1 MTIRKITGLEG
12 GFSIVPNSTLNDN
25 LSWEAIGLL
34 AYLCAKPDDWE
45 VSVTQL
51 VNHSKHCPRPSRRDK
66 TYRILDELIEAGYVQ
81 RINNRA
87 GGKFTGVEYL
97 VSPTK
102 LEQVREQ
109 LPHTDLPDTDL
120 PDTVKPTQQK
130 KEKNKERKKQN
141 GEKVSP
147 SLSQTEEKN
156 KKPDKP
162 KRKRHQYT
170 EEFDTFFK
178 AYPETKGSKLEAFKV
193 WKQLNK
199 TERQEAL
206 KSLDNY
212 KTHLETE
219 NWKKPMIPARYLR
232 QEHYVAFQVP
242 NGVLK
247 ASDSVL
253 INGKGFDPKTLV
265 QLCTAYFSSLEWKYQ
280 TMLGPA
286 PDQPDTN
293 IPENL
298 ILQAREAVN
307 EPNTNQ

>member
-130 KEKNKERKKQN
+130 KENNKERKKQI

-147 SLSQTEEKN
+147 ELSAAEQKN
-156 KKPDKP
+156 KEPDKP
-162 KRKRHQYT
+162 KRKKHQYSQ
-170 EEFDTFFK
+170 EFEVFFK
-178 AYPETKGSKLEAFKV
+178 AYPKTKGSKLEAFKA
-193 WKQLNK
+193 WKQLSSSEK
-199 TERQEAL
+199 QAVL
-206 KSLDNY
+206 KSLEHY
-212 KTHLETE
+212 KIHLETE
-219 NWKKPMIPARYLR
+219 TWQRPMHPVRYLR
-232 QEHYVAFQVP
+232 HEHYIAFQLP
-242 NGVLK
+242 EGALK
-247 ASDSVL
+247 AAESVS
-253 INGKGFDPKTLV
+253 INGKGFNPETLV
-265 QLCTAYFSSLEWKYQ
+265 ELCMGYFSSSEWKYQ

-298 ILQAREAVN
+298 ILQAKETLN
-307 EPNTNQ
+307 GQNTE